1 MEEVQH
7 GALPASAGT
16 RAASAYRWRSSGI
29 EPVLRLLG
37 WAIVAAWDRI
47 VVALLSV
54 FSGHARRQARLDAWR
69 TRTTRRAVDVLGRL
83 KGVYVKA
90 GQFAGHRHDIVPG
103 SASGAL
109 AALRDRVMPL
119 PFERIRPV
127 VESELGGRIEE
138 WFTEFEPEALGAA
151 SIAQVHRA
159 RLPSGEEVAVK
170 IQYPWL
176 EASLAADLAIVRG
189 LIRVTSWFRGT
200 SLIDWEQLF
209 EEFAAGLRGE
219 LDFRREAA
227 YASEIAANLASDTG
241 IVVPTIVA
249 SHSAKRVLTMSYH
262 EAIRISDLERL
273 GAAGVDMTAVL
284 QIVGRAYARQVFVD
298 GLFHADPHPGNLFVL
313 DEPEAST
320 RPRVLFIDFGL
331 SRRLDPALRRE
342 MRQGIYSVIQRDLD
356 GFIAAMNR
364 MGMIA
369 PDAEADVRE
378 SVHAIFVRIADQG
391 GALGVSGSTV
401 LSLKDEAKTLL
412 QDTPGLQ
419 LPNDLL
425 LFAKTVTYV
434 FSLAA
439 ELAPD
444 VDMVRLCLPY
454 LLQFLAEKDREAGA

>member
-7 GALPASAGT
+7 GSLSVLPRS
-16 RAASAYRWRSSGI
+16 RAASAHRWRTSGI

-37 WAIVAAWDRI
+37 WAIVSACGRI
-47 VVALLSV
+47 VVALLSP
-54 FSGHARRQARLDAWR
+54 FSGHARCQARLDAWR
-69 TRTTRRAVDVLGRL
+69 TRTTRRAVDVLSRL

-103 SASGAL
+103 SASDAL
-109 AALRDRVMPL
+109 AELRDRVKPL
-119 PFERIRPV
+119 PFERIRRV
-127 VESELGGRIEE
+127 VESELGGSIEE
-138 WFTEFEPEALGAA
+138 RFTEFQPEALGAA
-151 SIAQVHRA
+151 SLAQVHRA

-176 EASLAADLAIVRG
+176 EASLAVDLAIVRG
-189 LIRVTSWFRGT
+189 LIRVASWFRGPGP
-200 SLIDWEQLF
+200 IDWEQLF
-209 EEFAAGLRGE
+209 DEFAAGLQDE
-219 LDFRREAA
+219 LDFGREAA
-227 YASEIAANLASDTG
+227 YASEIAANLSGDAG

-320 RPRVLFIDFGL
+320 QPRVLFIDFGL
-331 SRRLDPALRRE
+331 SRRLDPVLRRE
-342 MRQGIYSVIQRDLD
+342 MRRGIYSIIQRDLD
-356 GFIAAMNR
+356 GFISAMHR

-369 PDAEADVRE
+369 PGAEAEVRQ

-391 GALGVSGSTV
+391 GALDVSGSAV
-401 LSLKDEAKTLL
+401 LGLKNQAKTLL

-434 FSLAA
+434 FALAA

-454 LLQFLAEKDREAGA
+454 LLQFLAEKDPETEG